1 MTQIVNNSNNYPKI
15 ALWHHHLGIGD
26 LIWHIPYMRA
36 LAKHSKDGKVS
47 LITRPSTMPH
57 QLLADEDCVGDI
69 LIFDR
74 KPRKSEGRK
83 GRHDDRAG
91 RKKFIKELQAFDID
105 TVYIFS
111 NRLLYG
117 KLAKKAGIKNRAGYG
132 FRALSRIFLSMPPFI
147 PKDHIEGSRVYHD
160 ATKLMLAHGIIDA
173 PIVPKMHVDQSVI
186 DEMQECY
193 ADLPK
198 PWFGFSIGGSESKKC
213 WPSQYFGK
221 LADMII
227 QEYGGS
233 VFLLGGPGEHII
245 AKQVVNF
252 ANAQDNIQIVTDKTI
267 RQTAGLLRSCS
278 FCIGNDTGALN
289 LSVANNTPA
298 IGLFGATLPLK
309 HDPILYGIQASSIE
323 EIAVDNVFDALNQHM
338 GQEQDP

>member
-1 MTQIVNNSNNYPKI
+1 MTQAVIENPKI

-36 LAKHSKDGKVS
+36 LAKHSKDGKVT

-57 QLLADEDCVGDI
+57 QLLADEDCVSDI

-91 RKKFIKELQAFDID
+91 RKKFIEELRALKID

-117 KLAKKAGIKNRAGYG
+117 ELAKKAGIENRAGYG
-132 FRALSRIFLSMPPFI
+132 FRALSRIFLSMPPYI
-147 PKDHIEGSRVYHD
+147 NKDPMEGSRVYHE
-160 ATKLMLAHGIIDA
+160 ATKLMLAHGIIDQ
-173 PIVPKMHVDQSVI
+173 PIVPKMHVAPSVI
-186 DEMQECY
+186 DEMQACY
-193 ADLPK
+193 NHLPK
-198 PWFGFSIGGSESKKC
+198 PWFGFSIGGSEPKKC
-213 WPSQYFGK
+213 WSPQNFAQ
-221 LADMII
+221 LAD
-227 QEYGGS
+227 QLTQTYGGS
-233 VFLLGGPGEHII
+233 VFLLGGPGEHIV
-245 AKQVVNF
+245 AQQMVNF
-252 ANAQDNIQIVTDKTI
+252 AKHQDNIQIVTDKTI
-267 RQTAGLLRSCS
+267 RQTAGLLRSCA

-298 IGLFGATLPLK
+298 LGLFGATLPLK
-309 HDPILYGIQASSIE
+309 HDPILYGLQASSMA
-323 EIAVDNVFDALNQHM
+323 EITVNDVFNYLKEHNI
-338 GQEQDP
+338 

>member
-1 MTQIVNNSNNYPKI
+1 MTQAVNNSNDYPKI

-36 LAKHSKDGKVS
+36 LAKHSKDGKVT

-57 QLLADEDCVGDI
+57 RLLADEDCVSDI

-83 GRHDDRAG
+83 GKHDDRKG
-91 RKKFIKELQAFDID
+91 RKKFIEELRALEID
-105 TVYIFS
+105 TIYIFS

-132 FRALSRIFLSMPPFI
+132 FRALSRIFLSTPPFI
-147 PKDHIEGSRVYHD
+147 AKDPMEGSRVYHD
-160 ATKLMLAHGIIDA
+160 ATKLMLAHGIIDQ
-173 PIVPKMHVDQSVI
+173 PIVPKMDVAPSII
-186 DEMQECY
+186 DEMQACY

-198 PWFGFSIGGSESKKC
+198 PWFGFSIGGSEPKKC

-221 LADMII
+221 LADLII

-233 VFLLGGPGEHII
+233 VFLLGGPGEHDVAQQII
-245 AKQVVNF
+245 NHAKHPK
-252 ANAQDNIQIVTDKTI
+252 NIRPVTDKTI
-267 RQTAGLLRSCS
+267 RQTAGLLRSIS
-278 FCIGNDTGALN
+278 FTIGNDTGALN
-289 LSVANNTPA
+289 LSVANNAPA

-309 HDPILYGIQASSIE
+309 HDPILYGLRAGSME
-323 EIAVDNVFDALNQHM
+323 EINVDDVFNLLKEHNR
-338 GQEQDP
+338 